1 MKSMKASALIVCAGM
16 LFVGCEDKKADA
28 NAPQTPMMTMAL
40 VKGDVNQVKALLDG
54 GEGVEARQEDRT
66 PLCVAAMNGHVNI
79 IQLLLA
85 RGANVNYK
93 DSKGQTPL
101 MYAASAGK
109 LDAVK
114 ALIEQKADL
123 EATTQLGETAL
134 MGAVGHGFVDVA
146 KFLVE
151 KGANVKAQMNN
162 GRTVY
167 IMAWERFNGPLPKK
181 EDTALFVWLKEKA
194 EPKVAK
200 QMDSAAKAAEA
211 MVKGVEAK
219 TGGSKKK
226 GK

>member
-28 NAPQTPMMTMAL
+28 DAPLTPMMTMAL
-40 VKGDVNQVKALLDG
+40 VKGDVNQVKERLDA
-54 GEGVEARQEDRT
+54 GESVEAKQDGRT
-66 PLCVAAMNGHVNI
+66 MLCVAAMNGHVSI

-93 DSKGQTPL
+93 DPEGVTPL
-101 MYAASAGK
+101 MYAAREGR

-114 ALIEQKADL
+114 ALIEQKAEI

-134 MGAVGHGFVDVA
+134 MGAVGHGHVDVA
-146 KFLVE
+146 KLLVE
-151 KGANVKAQMNN
+151 KGANLKAQMNN

-167 IMAWERFNGPLPKK
+167 IMGWERYNGPLPKK
-181 EDTALFVWLKEKA
+181 DDTALFVWLKEKA

-211 MVKGVEAK
+211 MVKSVEAK
-219 TGGSKKK
+219 TGGSKK